1 LSSLTFFEDFAEEIR
16 GYTINYFRKILSNLG
31 WEPQK
36 SDKHTDAFLRGF
48 AIFVL
53 GKLGDES
60 IIAQAELRFKAFL
73 RKPAT
78 LHPDIRD
85 PVFSLVAWNGNS
97 KTYSQLVSLYKK
109 ANTMEEKL
117 RFLGA
122 MCSFSD
128 EKLLIKT
135 LQFSLTSDVR
145 SQNMQLPIMRVAANP
160 YGKKILW
167 PWLKKN
173 WGKLSKKVGSG
184 NPLFNRIVASIA
196 LIADDSMEKDI
207 KQFFKSNPTPGTERT
222 QAQTIERIR
231 IHSRF
236 LRQIKKEFKN

>member
-1 LSSLTFFEDFAEEIR
+1 M
-16 GYTINYFRKILSNLG
+16 K
-31 WEPQK
+31 
-36 SDKHTDAFLRGF
+36 
-48 AIFVL
+48 
-53 GKLGDES
+53 
-60 IIAQAELRFKAFL
+60 
-73 RKPAT
+73 KPST
-78 LHPDIRD
+78 LHPDIRE
-85 PVFSLVAWNGNS
+85 PVFSLIAWDGNT
-97 KTYSQLVSLYKK
+97 KTHSRFVSLYKK

-122 MCSFSD
+122 LCSFRD

-135 LQFSLTSDVR
+135 LQFSLTSEVR
-145 SQNMQLPIMRVAANP
+145 SQNMQLPIMRIAANP

-173 WGKLSKKVGSG
+173 WGNLSKKVGSG

-222 QAQTIERIR
+222 QDQTIERIR
-231 IHSRF
+231 IHSNF
-236 LRQIKKEFKN
+236 LRKMKKEFKNG